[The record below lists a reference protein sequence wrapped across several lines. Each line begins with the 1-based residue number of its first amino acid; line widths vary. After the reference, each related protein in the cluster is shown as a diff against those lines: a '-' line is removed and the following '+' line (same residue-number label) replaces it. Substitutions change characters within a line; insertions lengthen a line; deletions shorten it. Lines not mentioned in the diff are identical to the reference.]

1 MLILLVQSTLSNWKG
16 VALIDPK
23 QQFNFEKVPK
33 IAIFARRTRLWGAI
47 ANHLAGLPEGNFF
60 SRHSYTYILIW
71 FEENV
76 FCFSFYGIQ
85 FLATF

>member
-33 IAIFARRTRLWGAI
+33 IANFARRTRLWGAI
-47 ANHLAGLPEGNFF
+47 ATHRAGLQRETFL
-60 SRHSYTYILIW
+60 SRQSNTYILIW
-71 FEENV
+71 YKENV
-76 FCFSFYGIQ
+76 FCFSSYGIQ
-85 FLATF
+85 FLSTF